1 MMDFTRSR
9 WVWISEA
16 SGDGDGSQTSLKSM
30 KVRWG
35 FIEVGG
41 SQDHDKSWREE
52 LGGIGSYTGEKRGAK
67 MNENDVKQGLEK
79 WAREQNPLYSKI

>member
-16 SGDGDGSQTSLKSM
+16 SGDAGGSQTSLKSM

-52 LGGIGSYTGEKRGAK
+52 LGGIGSHTGEKRGAK

-79 WAREQNPLYSKI
+79 WARGQNPLYSKI

>member
-1 MMDFTRSR
+1 MMDLTGSR

-30 KVRWG
+30 KVRLG
-35 FIEVGG
+35 LIEAGG

-67 MNENDVKQGLEK
+67 MNENDVKQGLGK
-79 WAREQNPLYSKI
+79 WARQQNPFYLKI